1 MIVAAVLAVPLQAL
15 AMILAP
21 AATLLAVVPLAVVL
35 PTLAWLDR
43 VEPEPRGARIHAL
56 LWGATVAVV
65 ISAIVNSLVAVGAG
79 EDVAAVASAPL
90 VEEFTKGLGVWWAL
104 RRREL
109 DGVVDG
115 LVYAGWVAAG
125 FAAAE
130 NVQYFVMAAEDGS
143 LVATF
148 VLRGIATPFAH
159 PLFTAWIG
167 VAIGLAVARGRPRLA
182 AAIPG
187 YVAAVALHAAWNGS
201 LVASSNADGAGLLLL
216 AVAVFVAIFVTT
228 VLMVVRLRQRERRRI
243 LAAIPALAVRYG
255 IPVEQTAILADWS
268 TRHQVRRQL
277 ARADRRRF
285 DDLYATLARLV
296 LLHERPGTVDPVTEA
311 RILERLRSGGP
322 RPG

>member
-1 MIVAAVLAVPLQAL
+1 MIVAAVLAVPLQVLAL
-15 AMILAP
+15 ILAP

-90 VEEFTKGLGVWWAL
+90 VEEFTKGLGVWWAV

-109 DGVVDG
+109 DSVIDG

-130 NVQYFVMAAEDGS
+130 NVQYFVMAAGDGS

-167 VAIGLAVARGRPRLA
+167 VAIGLAVSRGRPRLA

-187 YVAAVALHAAWNGS
+187 YLAAVALHAAWNGS
-201 LVASSNADGAGLLLL
+201 LVASSNGAGLLLL
-216 AVAVFVAIFVTT
+216 AIAVFVAIFVTT

-243 LAAIPALAVRYG
+243 LATIPVLAERYG
-255 IPVEQTAILADWS
+255 IPVEQHAVLADWS
-268 TRHQVRRQL
+268 TRHRVRRQL

-296 LLHERPGTVDPVTEA
+296 MLHDRPGGIDPVTEA
-311 RILERLRSGGP
+311 RLLERLRSTGP
-322 RPG
+322 KPG